1 MTPTEL
7 EIRREELIQVT
18 ENIVE
23 AFLCDLTNEGFY
35 SPRGLRS
42 GAGDIRVEPEIKRCL
57 NYLADKIER
66 LVYENMDCTCA
77 PDSTEVCITCKLLS

>member
-1 MTPTEL
+1 MASIEL

-23 AFLCDLTNEGFY
+23 AFLCDITNEGLY
-35 SPRGLRS
+35 SPARLRDY
-42 GAGDIRVEPEIKRCL
+42 ANDIRLDANVKRCL
-57 NYLADKIER
+57 NHFADKIER
-66 LVYENMDCTCA
+66 LVRENMDCTCA